1 MCYVL
6 VIYGLLAVESGA
18 YIDRADMS
26 RLCLDWESGYLPN
39 SLAELF
45 ISGERVPLEQFST
58 WIDKYPEVLVLQCT
72 VGSQA
77 DMGKF
82 WPTPTIIAARFGIIA
97 AMTP

>member
-1 MCYVL
+1 ML
-6 VIYGLLAVESGA
+6 LLRGLD
-18 YIDRADMS
+18 DRNIVGKQI
-26 RLCLDWESGYLPN
+26 CYLP
-39 SLAELF
+39 
-45 ISGERVPLEQFST
+45 
-58 WIDKYPEVLVLQCT
+58 KHHYT